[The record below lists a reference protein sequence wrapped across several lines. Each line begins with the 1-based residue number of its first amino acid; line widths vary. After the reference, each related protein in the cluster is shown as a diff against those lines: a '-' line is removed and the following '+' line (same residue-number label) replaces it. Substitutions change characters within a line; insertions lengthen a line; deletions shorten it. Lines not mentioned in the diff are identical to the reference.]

1 MIQEKTPTLS
11 KGMMTKM
18 GMGMGLDLVQKVPLM
33 MYNHTQSDRVP
44 HIIEN
49 WFSNLCTQ
57 QEGDSYCEEEES

>member
-11 KGMMTKM
+11 KGMMTK
-18 GMGMGLDLVQKVPLM
+18 MGLDLVQKVPLM

-44 HIIEN
+44 YIIEN
-49 WFSNLCTQ
+49 WFGNLCTQ

>member
-44 HIIEN
+44 YCRATKFLVRN
-49 WFSNLCTQ
+49 KSNK
-57 QEGDSYCEEEES
+57 